1 MSVLLVYGDRISK
14 EEYQRVREKEGQ
26 TSVSAK
32 GVGGMSMR
40 SELIFH
46 AEPRKAQEWENLGR
60 GQQD

>member
-1 MSVLLVYGDRISK
+1 MSVLLVYGDRILK
-14 EEYQRVREKEGQ
+14 EEHQRVREKESQ

-46 AEPRKAQEWENLGR
+46 TVPREAQEWENLGR
-60 GQQD
+60 GQQN

>member
-1 MSVLLVYGDRISK
+1 METGFWKRNIK
-14 EEYQRVREKEGQ
+14 EKEDQ

-40 SELIFH
+40 SELIFQ